1 MALFTGPDN
10 SLFSVSYEFS
20 RIFKA
25 LVAFSKK
32 LFNSFDIKWYCFVFI
47 YKSDFVCNFWFFR
60 KKMLNS
66 FPECFIVTYFWRI
79 KITEKLLAFFFI
91 QPAAIISCP
100 FFNDSSVFFL
110 NKSFVNLTFSLK
122 ILLHMRNDL
131 FLLPFA

>member
-32 LFNSFDIKWYCFVFI
+32 LFNSSDINWYFI

-91 QPAAIISCP
+91 QPAAIISCT